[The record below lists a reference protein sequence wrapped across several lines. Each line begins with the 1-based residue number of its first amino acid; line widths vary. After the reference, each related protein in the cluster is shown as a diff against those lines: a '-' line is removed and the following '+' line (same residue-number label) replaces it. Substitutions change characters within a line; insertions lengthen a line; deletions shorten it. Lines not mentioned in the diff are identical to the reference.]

1 LEIEM
6 ALSSFLPIGGALLR
20 SARRLARFATLMG
33 WLIPPLVVA
42 QYLFF
47 DAPFLPTPNGMA
59 SLLVGM
65 EWTLQRRLL
74 AAAVG
79 LLPALAVMLAR
90 RKCARGN

>member
-1 LEIEM
+1 M

-47 DAPFLPTPNGMA
+47 NAPFLPTPNGMA